1 MIGETKRGGGR
12 RGCAPQTRR
21 SPSQGAAV
29 SAEIA
34 ESAESAGSAGS
45 AESAESAESAG
56 RTVSAESPESTE
68 SAEDIPAAEL
78 LRWHG
83 EGAR

>member
-1 MIGETKRGGGR
+1 MIGDTKRGGGR

-29 SAEIA
+29 SAQIA

-45 AESAESAESAG
+45 AESAESAGS
-56 RTVSAESPESTE
+56 TVSAESPESTE